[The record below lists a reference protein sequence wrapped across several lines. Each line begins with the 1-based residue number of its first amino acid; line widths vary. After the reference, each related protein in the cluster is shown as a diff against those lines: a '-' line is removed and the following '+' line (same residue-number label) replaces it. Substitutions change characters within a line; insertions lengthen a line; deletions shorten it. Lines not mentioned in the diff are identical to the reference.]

1 MCSKN
6 FTDRD
11 ALLKC
16 FETVLKYKPRSRS
29 WSSSSLPYTQKYNY
43 SKYYWIVPNF
53 TVSHVKIYSQQL
65 SEAWQSNTPRNSLS
79 HSRQYKTPAKV
90 PGYTTAFH
98 GGVLPDTNVEE
109 ATFHCLQ

>member
-1 MCSKN
+1 MSLSQGKVEAHSGAQSK
-6 FTDRD
+6 
-11 ALLKC
+11 
-16 FETVLKYKPRSRS
+16 P
-29 WSSSSLPYTQKYNY
+29 SSSQPILLWAPLRHAWQFLTKPGHETSATLQPE
-43 SKYYWIVPNF
+43 
-53 TVSHVKIYSQQL
+53 L
-65 SEAWQSNTPRNSLS
+65 WQSNTPRNSLS

>member
-16 FETVLKYKPRSRS
+16 FETVLKYKPRSQS
-29 WSSSSLPYTQKYNY
+29 WSRSSLPYTQKYNY

-65 SEAWQSNTPRNSLS
+65 SEATEHHVLIFFTLS
-79 HSRQYKTPAKV
+79 HS
-90 PGYTTAFH
+90 
-98 GGVLPDTNVEE
+98 LCN
-109 ATFHCLQ
+109 L